1 MQSEFWDKR
10 AEKYDDAITRHDLQ
24 YVRTIDSTTPLLK
37 QSDVLLDLGCASGEI
52 CLDLADKVLRIRG
65 IDTSTVMIEL
75 ARQKART
82 RNITNVDFSPSD
94 AFDADLAE
102 NSFSA
107 ITAFSVF
114 HLVDDLPSVL
124 NRLYRLLAPGGLLVS
139 LTPCLLERNWIF
151 RTLVGLAQ
159 KSRLAPPIHGLA
171 FDELAPLMIQSGFE
185 IIEDELWDEHDAIR
199 RVVARKPITQGES
212 GEGDDNENVEM

>member
-1 MQSEFWDKR
+1 MQSEFWDKH
-10 AEKYDDAITRHDLQ
+10 AEKYDDAITRHDFQ
-24 YVRTIDSTTPLLK
+24 YLRTIDSTAPLLK
-37 QSDVLLDLGCASGEI
+37 ESDVLLDLGCASGEI

-82 RNITNVDFSPSD
+82 RKITNVDFSPSD

-171 FDELAPLMIQSGFE
+171 FDELAPLVIQSGFE